1 MYGELRETSGAE
13 PVPYIEDDFDLNCEK
28 GQ

>member
-1 MYGELRETSGAE
+1 MYGELGKNSGAE
-13 PVPYIEDDFDLNCEK
+13 PVPYIEDDFDLNYEK